1 MTDAATKTR
10 ALLLDIEGT
19 VTPISFVHD
28 ILFPFART
36 HVKDYL
42 IQHSTTAEV
51 AKDTQALFREYSVD
65 LEKREQPPPIENGV
79 WSLDSI
85 IAYVNWLIERDRKS
99 SALKSLQGKIWEQ
112 GYRDGSLQAPLFADV
127 VPHLGRLRRQGICIA
142 IFSSGSVLAQK
153 LLFAHTD
160 AGDHCDLIDYY
171 FDTQVGSKVSSSS
184 YQEIAKRLQVLPA
197 EVIFVSDVT
206 NELAAARDAGMSTLL
221 CLRPG
226 NPPQST
232 AEQFQ
237 VIQSFSQILPA
248 V

>member
-1 MTDAATKTR
+1 
-10 ALLLDIEGT
+10 
-19 VTPISFVHD
+19 
-28 ILFPFART
+28 
-36 HVKDYL
+36 
-42 IQHSTTAEV
+42 
-51 AKDTQALFREYSVD
+51 
-65 LEKREQPPPIENGV
+65 
-79 WSLDSI
+79 
-85 IAYVNWLIERDRKS
+85 
-99 SALKSLQGKIWEQ
+99 
-112 GYRDGSLQAPLFADV
+112 
-127 VPHLGRLRRQGICIA
+127 LRRRGICIS

-160 AGDHCDLIDYY
+160 TGDHCDLIDYY

-206 NELAAARDAGMSTLL
+206 NELVAARDAGMSTLL

-237 VIQSFSQILPA
+237 VIQTFSQILPA